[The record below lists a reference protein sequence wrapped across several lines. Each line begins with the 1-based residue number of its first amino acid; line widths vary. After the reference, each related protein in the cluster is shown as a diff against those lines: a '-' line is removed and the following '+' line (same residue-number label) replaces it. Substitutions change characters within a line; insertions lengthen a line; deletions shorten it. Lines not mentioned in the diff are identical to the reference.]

1 MKPSDLVKITGW
13 RTLGG
18 KLATR
23 IVKDS
28 DKGISQDGDGVK
40 FPPYSKRNSNVGWR
54 RIKTKKGFRSVFIDS
69 YYNLKAAGKASPK
82 AVAPSRQVSP
92 PNLRLT
98 GEMLNSIY
106 ATNPTKQSVD
116 IVFRSGLKVL
126 GNANPPK
133 RLKKPRRN
141 IYGLNNGNQEFVQD
155 FVDDKIDKNIKIF
168 SRKTI
173 KFEINI

>member
-1 MKPSDLVKITGW
+1 MKPSDLVKVTGW
-13 RTLGG
+13 KTLGG

-28 DKGISQDGDGVK
+28 DKGISQDGDGEK
-40 FPPYSKRNSNVGWR
+40 FKAYKPTYSA
-54 RIKTKKGFRSVFIDS
+54 
-69 YYNLKAAGKASPK
+69 LKAAGKASPK
-82 AVAPSRQVSP
+82 GVAPSRQVSP

-141 IYGLNNGNQEFVQD
+141 IYGLNNGNQEFVQT